1 MSTATRLYIVERVG
15 IESVGPRIV
24 DAYSRHSAVSH
35 VVRPIYKA
43 RIASAKEVAVLVA
56 SGVQVERAG
65 AEVAE

>member
-24 DAYSRHSAVSH
+24 DAYSGPSAVSH

-56 SGVQVERAG
+56 SGVQVEWAG